1 MILFSLIDSRLN
13 LHSTLGLHAVL
24 HPILLSLLGMH
35 IHSSTAGYASSKL
48 AEAALILPQR
58 LLTKLDCLR
67 LLVHHIQLR

>member
-13 LHSTLGLHAVL
+13 LHSTLGLHSVL
-24 HPILLSLLGMH
+24 HPILLSLLSMH

-48 AEAALILPQR
+48 AEAALILSQR

-67 LLVHHIQLR
+67 LLVHHSRR